1 MFCLSCVGGMSKC
14 MSHSPSPPSEEDLE
28 EAVVSFQYHL
38 VLFQL
43 SHRSPETARQSLSK
57 LLSLSSHSARLWIL
71 AAQFEDGT
79 SDSAT
84 VLKVLEKARESEL
97 ESHTAEFYCCAVK
110 LVMKQ
115 VKLVLLDMRICLT
128 WYYILLGCWWLPRR
142 VVDYSITMVTKLR
155 LPILRHFRR
164 RSTSTFTH
172 WRRSP
177 LQVNNYN
184 DIIVTSF

>member
-1 MFCLSCVGGMSKC
+1 
-14 MSHSPSPPSEEDLE
+14 MSHSPSSPSEEDLE

-71 AAQFEDGT
+71 AAQFEDWT

-97 ESHTAEFYCCAVK
+97 DSHTAEFYCCAVK

-115 VKLVLLDMRICLT
+115 VKPVLLDTNTSHVI
-128 WYYILLGCWWLPRR
+128 YYFAR
-142 VVDYSITMVTKLR
+142 VLMVAMG
-155 LPILRHFRR
+155 
-164 RSTSTFTH
+164 SC
-172 WRRSP
+172 
-177 LQVNNYN
+177 
-184 DIIVTSF
+184 